1 MEKKFQF
8 FNNLS
13 LFLILI
19 SIFFWDLRL
28 IPETQEIINDI
39 SSLVL
44 SNLDTRFLYLIS
56 IIPLFYYLKTYIKK
70 NLISLNFIY
79 FSILIFIFF

>member
-28 IPETQEIINDI
+28 IPETQE
-39 SSLVL
+39 
-44 SNLDTRFLYLIS
+44 
-56 IIPLFYYLKTYIKK
+56 LKT
-70 NLISLNFIY
+70 
-79 FSILIFIFF
+79 IFLA